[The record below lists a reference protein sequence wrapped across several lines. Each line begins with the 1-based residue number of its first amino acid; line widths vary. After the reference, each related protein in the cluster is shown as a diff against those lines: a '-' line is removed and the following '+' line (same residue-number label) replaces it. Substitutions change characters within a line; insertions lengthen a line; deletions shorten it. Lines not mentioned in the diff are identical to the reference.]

1 MRLDRDGA
9 GSVSGHSLASLV
21 PYTPGM
27 HSVLDD
33 LRREDREE
41 LAKLPLEE
49 RIRRVFDMGEIGLE
63 AFRQAQGVD
72 RETAIRLLER
82 RKQAGRTPSKCMD
95 ELIG

>member
-1 MRLDRDGA
+1 
-9 GSVSGHSLASLV
+9 
-21 PYTPGM
+21 M